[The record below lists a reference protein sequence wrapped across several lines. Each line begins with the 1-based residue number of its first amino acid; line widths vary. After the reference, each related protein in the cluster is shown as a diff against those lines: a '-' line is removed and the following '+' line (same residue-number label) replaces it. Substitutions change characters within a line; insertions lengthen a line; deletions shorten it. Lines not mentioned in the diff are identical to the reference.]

1 MELHHKILETK
12 QKNEYELQY
21 ELEMEKW
28 EKEQNNNI
36 FIPAFSKNMLLEFVK
51 LLDCPIYFLSDIKTD
66 HDPLNRSYK
75 LNSNLQKKV
84 KYITFQELEIM
95 EWIIKSDDQDDILN
109 IYIETS
115 YLKSLE
121 EFRKNPQFDSN
132 RPVANDISIT
142 TAGHSGN
149 TFYILNNLCIEYPV
163 DFYDK
168 YVHLKDR
175 ISDSYLKLDKLKK
188 WTMEMYECSLCCK
201 GVIQNINQD
210 RALNFNI
217 CRRCRSISSI
227 KFIIYGNHYIIDQFQ
242 LLEDYIKN
250 VNKIQ
255 KWWKK
260 LSIFDWN
267 ISHS

>member
-1 MELHHKILETK
+1 MELHYKILETK
-12 QKNEYELQY
+12 EKTEYELEY
-21 ELEMEKW
+21 ELAMENW
-28 EKEQNNNI
+28 EKEQNKNI
-36 FIPAFSKNMLLEFVK
+36 FIPDFSKNMLLEFVK

-66 HDPLNRSYK
+66 RDPLSRSYK

-84 KYITFQELEIM
+84 KHITFQELENM

-121 EFRKNPQFDSN
+121 EFRKKTNFDSN
-132 RPVANDISIT
+132 RPIANDISIT

-149 TFYILNNLCIEYPV
+149 MFYILNNLCIEYPV

-168 YVHLKDR
+168 YVHLEDR
-175 ISDSYLKLDKLKK
+175 ISGHYLRLDKLKK
-188 WTMEMYECSLCCK
+188 WTIEMYECSLCYK

-210 RALNFNI
+210 QALNFNI
-217 CRRCRSISSI
+217 CKQCRSISYI
-227 KFIIYGNHYIIDQFQ
+227 KSIIYGNHYVIDQFQ
-242 LLEDYIKN
+242 LLEDYVKN

-260 LSIFDWN
+260 LSKLQRN
-267 ISHS
+267 KSHS